1 MFGNHGVAKRL
12 LWMYFALPLLPA
24 NEIIPQLKRIKQDI
38 RSKMVERTD
47 RKLML
52 VFHEKYM
59 KKFWTNIIRPARFSV
74 FGNRHKTNNS
84 CESLHKFMKLVIPHK
99 TGFFP
104 WFQALHL
111 NIIKKAE
118 DDKAHIDAGEEVRK
132 PLAPEKVD
140 YGR

>member
-1 MFGNHGVAKRL
+1 
-12 LWMYFALPLLPA
+12 
-24 NEIIPQLKRIKQDI
+24 
-38 RSKMVERTD
+38 MVERTD

-84 CESLHKFMKLVIPHK
+84 AESLHKFMKLVIPHK

>member
-1 MFGNHGVAKRL
+1 
-12 LWMYFALPLLPA
+12 
-24 NEIIPQLKRIKQDI
+24 
-38 RSKMVERTD
+38 MVERTD

>member
-1 MFGNHGVAKRL
+1 
-12 LWMYFALPLLPA
+12 
-24 NEIIPQLKRIKQDI
+24 
-38 RSKMVERTD
+38 
-47 RKLML
+47 
-52 VFHEKYM
+52 
-59 KKFWTNIIRPARFSV
+59 
-74 FGNRHKTNNS
+74 
-84 CESLHKFMKLVIPHK
+84 MKLVIPHK